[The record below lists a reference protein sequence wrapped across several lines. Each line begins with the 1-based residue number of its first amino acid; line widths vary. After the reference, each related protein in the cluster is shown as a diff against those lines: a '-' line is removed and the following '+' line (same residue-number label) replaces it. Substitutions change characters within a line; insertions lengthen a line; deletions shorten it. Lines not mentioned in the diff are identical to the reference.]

1 MKVLSILS
9 SGYRATLE
17 EQDDTVLWISQALR
31 RAGADVDLLLRNSSV
46 NYVVENQRV
55 APLGIGGRTQQ
66 NAPDVGAQLRDLV
79 GSGAALFVLK
89 EDLHTYGLSEGALPG
104 EVRIV
109 GSSDLPQILTRYDQV
124 WHW

>member
-89 EDLHTYGLSEGALPG
+89 EDLHTIWP
-104 EVRIV
+104 V
-109 GSSDLPQILTRYDQV
+109 GRCAA
-124 WHW
+124 W